1 MMKNK
6 PKDGP
11 NWGLILLLIVVV
23 AMWSGA
29 MISAYDA
36 WSAA

>member
-1 MMKNK
+1 MKNT
-6 PKDGP
+6 PQDGP

-23 AMWSGA
+23 AMWSSA
-29 MISAYDA
+29 ALSAYTE